1 MEKITQLT
9 ARIFLGQL
17 FLLAG
22 LSKIG
27 NYAGT
32 AGYMD
37 AMGVP
42 GALLPAVITLEIAGG
57 LAIMGGWKTRQTA
70 VILALFT
77 VVAAG
82 VFHHNWSDQIQ
93 MILFMKNIA
102 IAGGFMLLAS
112 QGAGAYSLDSR
123 NSNHSDLNNHN
134 RNANLANNHS

>member
-1 MEKITQLT
+1 MEKITQFT

-17 FLLAG
+17 FLFAG

-42 GALLPAVITLEIAGG
+42 GVLLPAVIALEIAGG
-57 LAIMGGWKTRQTA
+57 LAIMAGWKTRQTA

-82 VFHHNWSDQIQ
+82 VFHNDWSDQIQ
-93 MILFMKNIA
+93 TILFMKNIA

-123 NSNHSDLNNHN
+123 HSGRRNNN
-134 RNANLANNHS
+134 RSANLANCHS

>member
-1 MEKITQLT
+1 MEKITQFT

-17 FLLAG
+17 FLFAG

-42 GALLPAVITLEIAGG
+42 GVLLPAVIALEIAGG
-57 LAIMGGWKTRQTA
+57 LAIMAGWKTRQTA

-82 VFHHNWSDQIQ
+82 VFPQ
-93 MILFMKNIA
+93 
-102 IAGGFMLLAS
+102 
-112 QGAGAYSLDSR
+112 
-123 NSNHSDLNNHN
+123 
-134 RNANLANNHS
+134 